1 MENIFEKDINIDEY
15 KPESRGVQAYKRLSL
30 LIGIFI
36 IYTISFE
43 FLTYFWLIKKN
54 IFNIYLQPRAYLFVG
69 IGVFCICL
77 SVLNLV
83 LYLGITRV
91 LENCTIEEK
100 LDYNICVY
108 KKSKRKKN
116 NNVLTAIACNYAR
129 MGNKEGCKQALSL
142 LSKEYH
148 PKILTDLKNWV
159 ESDEAT
165 FDISLLKLKKRGIGM
180 IANSFIL
187 IIIAVGVISSCI
199 SSSDIIYSGLSDYT
213 IATIGMLQAGAWL
226 YLTMDL
232 IIFLIYVFMRNSI
245 FIGINFL
252 KDYRK
257 GFMLIALLFLLLYC
271 SINPLVQ
278 YNPGFKS
285 EEINTSTEY
294 SSDIYNEDSYEY
306 DYDYDY
312 EESYDDSYPAEIDIM
327 NEMIVLCNYLQKN
340 GVIDD
345 FKVELGYSAKGDVKG
360 TVAQDSDYVYVLY
373 DNGPKEDES
382 GNECI
387 ELVLEAEPLD
397 EHGNSLG
404 QQEAK
409 LMGFYLVNLSTDEV
423 IDEHK
428 TTW

>member
-36 IYTISFE
+36 IYTVSFE

-54 IFNIYLQPRAYLFVG
+54 IFNIYFQPRAYLFVG

-100 LDYNICVY
+100 LDYNFCVY

-165 FDISLLKLKKRGIGM
+165 FDTSLLKLKKRGIGT
-180 IANSFIL
+180 IASSFML
-187 IIIAVGVISSCI
+187 LIIAVGIFSSCV
-199 SSSDIIYSGLSDYT
+199 SSSEIIYSGLSDS
-213 IATIGMLQAGAWL
+213 IISIIGIIQAGAWL
-226 YLTMDL
+226 YITVYL
-232 IIFLIYVFMRNSI
+232 IFFLIYILGRNSI
-245 FIGINFL
+245 FTGVNFF
-252 KDYRK
+252 KEYRK
-257 GFMLIALLFLLLYC
+257 GFMLIALLILLLYC
-271 SINPLVQ
+271 GINPLIQ
-278 YNPGFKS
+278 YTFGSKS
-285 EEINTSTEY
+285 EEINNSTEY

-373 DNGPKEDES
+373 DNGTKEDES

-397 EHGNSLG
+397 EQGNSLG

>member
-54 IFNIYLQPRAYLFVG
+54 IFNIYLQPRAYLYVG

-100 LDYNICVY
+100 LDYNFCVY

-245 FIGINFL
+245 FIGVNFL

-278 YNPGFKS
+278 DNPGSKS

-373 DNGPKEDES
+373 DNGTKEDES

-397 EHGNSLG
+397 EQGNSLG